1 MRSPS
6 AAADPEGTARCR
18 RVLWLLPRAPRLGGA
33 RPRVLEGTHGYLK
46 GLESAVPCCSV
57 LWVGLGTK
65 AHNTYERADTHAHS
79 FSRCVHCASAALRA
93 GKYAWGAVGKN
104 ACPDGTARIVDL
116 TACQAA
122 ATAAGKNRPSSS
134 DNDDLAPKGCYS
146 DTTSTSVF
154 FNAHAIGATDQIQI
168 NVLLCAGTGV
178 PASLTRSRPRH
189 PRTSRMPSLW
199 V

>member
-1 MRSPS
+1 M
-6 AAADPEGTARCR
+6 
-18 RVLWLLPRAPRLGGA
+18 
-33 RPRVLEGTHGYLK
+33 
-46 GLESAVPCCSV
+46 PCCSV

-134 DNDDLAPKGCYS
+134 EIDDLAPKGCYS
-146 DTTSTSVF
+146 DTTSTSLQVF
-154 FNAHAIGATDQIQI
+154 FNAHATGVTDQIQS

-178 PASLTRSRPRH
+178 PASLARPAPPTASSHIVDAVTLSCVVPQISSVSWPAVH
-189 PRTSRMPSLW
+189 P
-199 V
+199 